1 MMAVSVKRAYNQRRC
16 TTVLKQR
23 KEIVM
28 TLKQLYFRFFLIS
41 CLVLPMQVAEKI
53 GRYILNR
60 INPNYE
66 KWKLLW
72 QITFVTLAG
81 KLLVRGTKYHKELTV
96 ELNKRAHSSKAFAYK
111 TLCFIFGLVIIILTL
126 KGH

>member
-1 MMAVSVKRAYNQRRC
+1 
-16 TTVLKQR
+16 
-23 KEIVM
+23 M

-53 GRYILNR
+53 GRYVLNR
-60 INPNYE
+60 INPNYT

-72 QITFVTLAG
+72 QITFIELAG
-81 KLLVRGTKYHKELTV
+81 KLLDRGAKYHKELTV
-96 ELNKRAHSSKAFAYK
+96 ELNKRAHSSKAMAYK

-126 KGH
+126 KQH